1 MAKERS
7 GATAKAGKAVIDRP
21 PAPASMLTDDPDR
34 AKAQQEART
43 RWEDES
49 SSTYMVGTLCY
60 AVEQW
65 KDAGLDPG
73 AVMRAITDGKDPILA
88 EAVMAL
94 TKRPQVEVRKPRQGK
109 SKWTHKEQGELVL
122 AVWRG
127 LMRKRAAASPLEPNP
142 KVTTRT
148 VCNGL
153 VGRNGP
159 EKWRTMKGQGL
170 ETRYREALKSPVGLL
185 LDHLL
190 TEATRARSQGKIDA
204 DELAVLVGHLDRFV
218 ASL

>member
-1 MAKERS
+1 MK
-7 GATAKAGKAVIDRP
+7 GKATVVVESP
-21 PAPASMLTDDPDR
+21 PALPTVLTSDVGESDAALLD
-34 AKAQQEART
+34 AYA
-43 RWEDES
+43 RWEAECRGAILAGS
-49 SSTYMVGTLCY
+49 MAY
-60 AVEQW
+60 AAEQW
-65 KDAGLDPG
+65 KDAGLNPC
-73 AVMRAITDGKDPILA
+73 AVMQAIADGGESILA

-109 SKWTHKEQGELVL
+109 SKWTHREQGELVL

-127 LMRKRAAASPLEPNP
+127 LVRKRGTASPLEPNP
-142 KVTTRT
+142 KVTIRT

-159 EKWRTMKGQGL
+159 QKWRGMSGQGL
-170 ETRYREALKSPVGLL
+170 EARHREALKSPAGLL

-204 DELAVLVGHLDRFV
+204 DEIDVLIGHLDRFV